1 MRTFVFLALAF
12 AAAGGTAANGRPP
25 LSKGSIDLATGLYV
39 HVTEDLVLPGT
50 PRLALQRTY
59 LSGYRSAREFGVGA
73 THAGEDYLVAGEN
86 LESVSLILARGSRI
100 QFRRVQAPTAF
111 LTGLF
116 LHDATAGEWQGAEL
130 TSTAARWTL
139 KKRDGTLMVFRV
151 CDASSMCSLVQVIDR
166 KGDTINYRRD
176 STGRLLKMEAGRR
189 WIAFDYDGEGRVE
202 RARDSQKR
210 AVQYHYDERGRL
222 ERVTDSDDSERR
234 YGYTAEDELQSIEE
248 PGISITN
255 TFVNGRCV
263 RQSSTSPGRQPDVID
278 VAYELDGP
286 LVRRTRVIEAKGAWR
301 EYAWDDR
308 KTVMSETLGRPGTS
322 PTLVSYE
329 RDPLSRA
336 VINLTVSCADR
347 QGRPVRESTAVRRGE
362 EDLLKAALVR
372 KYCF

>member
-59 LSGYRSAREFGVGA
+59 LSGYRSACEFGVGT

-308 KTVMSETLGRPGTS
+308 KSVMSETLGRPGTS

-336 VINLTVSCADR
+336 VINLTVSCVDR

>member
-12 AAAGGTAANGRPP
+12 AAAGATAANGRPP

-39 HVTEDLVLPGT
+39 HVTEDLVLAGT

-59 LSGYRSAREFGVGA
+59 LSGYRSAREFGIGA

-222 ERVTDSDDSERR
+222 ERVTGSDDSERR

-286 LVRRTRVIEAKGAWR
+286 LVRRTRVIESKGAWR

-308 KTVMSETLGRPGTS
+308 KTVMSETLGRPGTN

-347 QGRPVRESTAVRRGE
+347 QGRPVRESTTVRRGE